1 METIYLKEWFAEFP
15 NLRFLLSREDK
26 EILSK
31 INPRE
36 YQDFNLT
43 KETEVVRIIN
53 DHKPQAWKWIKMFPN
68 LENLPKED
76 YVILDHLSPSDYLGE
91 ITEADVRR
99 IIDYRKSQAK
109 KDKEKLDALKAKQ
122 YYENHKTEIER
133 EEKIRSFLTKVVKY
147 TALGGISLITTGV
160 VLHSLMYSLTGAGLI
175 ILPLLSST
183 IRLKK
188 LDKNSVALK
197 PAKNDEKLD
206 FITVV
211 FVVLYYI
218 GFIGMGITLGMFP
231 LWNLAGWDTAKPV
244 MLIGLSLISV
254 SVILFLSI
262 AIATSSE
269 K

>member
-15 NLRFLLSREDK
+15 NLRFLLNREDK
-26 EILSK
+26 EVLSK

-36 YQDFNLT
+36 YQYHNLT
-43 KETEVVRIIN
+43 QEAEVVRIIN
-53 DHKPQAWKWIKMFPN
+53 AHKPQAWKWVKMFPN
-68 LENLPKED
+68 LQNLPTED

-109 KDKEKLDALKAKQ
+109 KDKEKSDALKAKQ
-122 YYENHKTEIER
+122 YYENHKTDIEK
-133 EEKIRSFLTKVVKY
+133 EEKTRSSLTKVVKY
-147 TALGGISLITTGV
+147 TALGGIALLTTGI
-160 VLHSLMYSLTGAGLI
+160 VLHSSVYSLTGAGLI

-197 PAKNDEKLD
+197 SVKDDEKLD
-206 FITVV
+206 FITAV
-211 FVVLYYI
+211 FVILYYI
-218 GFIGMGITLGMFP
+218 GFIGMGITLGMLP
-231 LWNLAGWDTAKPV
+231 LWELVGWDTAKSV
-244 MLIGLSLISV
+244 MLIGLSLIGA
-254 SVILFLSI
+254 SVILFLAI
-262 AIATSSE
+262 AIATSSN